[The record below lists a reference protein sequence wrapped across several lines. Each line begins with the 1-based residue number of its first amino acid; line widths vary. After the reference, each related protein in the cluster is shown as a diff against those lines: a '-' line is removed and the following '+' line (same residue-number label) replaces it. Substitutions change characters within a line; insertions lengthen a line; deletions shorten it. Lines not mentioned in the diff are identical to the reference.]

1 MLERYLEELK
11 RISLLTPEEE
21 RALWKAYKDD
31 GDMAS
36 RRKLIEQY
44 QPLVFKEAM
53 RWHIRADLLPDAVQE
68 GTVGLIEAVERF
80 DYRRNVAFPLFA
92 VHRIRGEIVDYLNKE
107 GSMASLSIDEPDE
120 NGLTLREML
129 PDDDVDIAEQTG
141 RRLLFE
147 HVAKTLQ
154 RLPQKEQAVLEGVYL
169 QDKQQKYLAR
179 DMDVSLPYVYRL
191 QKRGDSPRS
200 RHAQSVY
207 SRLQKEVT
215 EVFSLEK

>member
-21 RALWKAYKDD
+21 RALWKAYKD

-191 QKRGDSPRS
+191 QKRGIRRVRGMLSQFIHDC
-200 RHAQSVY
+200 
-207 SRLQKEVT
+207 K
-215 EVFSLEK
+215 KK

>member
-21 RALWKAYKDD
+21 RTLWKAYKDD

-44 QPLVFKEAM
+44 QPLVVKEAM

-191 QKRGDSPRS
+191 QKRGIRRVRGMLSQFIHDC
-200 RHAQSVY
+200 
-207 SRLQKEVT
+207 K
-215 EVFSLEK
+215 KK

>member
-21 RALWKAYKDD
+21 RALWKADKDD

-36 RRKLIEQY
+36 RRKRIEQY

-53 RWHIRADLLPDAVQE
+53 RWHIRPDLLPDAVQE

-191 QKRGDSPRS
+191 QKRGIRRVRGMLSQFIHDC
-200 RHAQSVY
+200 
-207 SRLQKEVT
+207 K
-215 EVFSLEK
+215 KK

>member
-21 RALWKAYKDD
+21 RTLWKAYKDD

-44 QPLVFKEAM
+44 QPLVFKETM
-53 RWHIRADLLPDAVQE
+53 RWHIRADVLPDAVQE

-191 QKRGDSPRS
+191 QKRGIRRVRGMLSQFIHDC
-200 RHAQSVY
+200 
-207 SRLQKEVT
+207 K
-215 EVFSLEK
+215 KK

>member
-21 RALWKAYKDD
+21 RALWKAYKDN

-129 PDDDVDIAEQTG
+129 PDEDVDIAEQTG

-191 QKRGDSPRS
+191 QKRGIRRVRGMLSQFIHDC
-200 RHAQSVY
+200 
-207 SRLQKEVT
+207 K
-215 EVFSLEK
+215 KK

>member
-36 RRKLIEQY
+36 RRKFIEQY

-191 QKRGDSPRS
+191 QKRGIRRVRGMLSQFIHDC
-200 RHAQSVY
+200 
-207 SRLQKEVT
+207 K
-215 EVFSLEK
+215 KK

>member
-44 QPLVFKEAM
+44 QTLVFKEAM

-129 PDDDVDIAEQTG
+129 PDEDVDIAEQTG

-191 QKRGDSPRS
+191 QKRGIRRVRGMLSQFIHDC
-200 RHAQSVY
+200 
-207 SRLQKEVT
+207 K
-215 EVFSLEK
+215 KK

>member
-129 PDDDVDIAEQTG
+129 PDDDVDIAEQT
-141 RRLLFE
+141 
-147 HVAKTLQ
+147 
-154 RLPQKEQAVLEGVYL
+154 VLEGVYL

-191 QKRGDSPRS
+191 QKRGIRRVRGMLSQFIHDC
-200 RHAQSVY
+200 
-207 SRLQKEVT
+207 K
-215 EVFSLEK
+215 KK

>member
-1 MLERYLEELK
+1 
-11 RISLLTPEEE
+11 
-21 RALWKAYKDD
+21 
-31 GDMAS
+31 
-36 RRKLIEQY
+36 
-44 QPLVFKEAM
+44 M

-191 QKRGDSPRS
+191 QKRGIRRVRGMLSQFIHDC
-200 RHAQSVY
+200 
-207 SRLQKEVT
+207 K
-215 EVFSLEK
+215 KK